1 MSPAQPRLGM
11 VQIGVIV
18 LTVATAI
25 IHFILALILA
35 FDRLFIANA
44 LGYLALVAALYVP
57 VRALD
62 PYRNLARWGLL
73 FYTSITV
80 VAWVLIGVRSPIAYI
95 DKAIELLLIVLLV
108 VDWQQRRC

>member
-25 IHFILALILA
+25 IHFVLA
-35 FDRLFIANA
+35 FDWLFIANA

-108 VDWQQRRC
+108 VDWQQRRR